1 MEDKLP
7 IYNIVMNEDTEGLE
21 FVSFVSDPAIMEMG
35 LAFNKVKPIHNFKFN
50 KEKKVV
56 VGPAMIAD
64 LPLYREIDGEGFYVV
79 FKKEIIEKLVE
90 KFNKENKEHKINVDH
105 KDVVKQ
111 AFIKSNWIK
120 EDEKYDKS
128 LIYGFE
134 NIPVG
139 SWFIEVKV
147 DDDEFW
153 QKEIKE
159 NGKFGF
165 SVEGMFGI
173 EYQEFVKKNNNNNMK
188 LTKEEMAFIEKLRKS
203 KSVSFEMASV
213 KREDGVEIF
222 YEGDV
227 EVGTALFL
235 DEDMTE
241 AAPEGEHKLED
252 GTVIEIENGLIASI
266 EAPEQEEE
274 VEVEVEAEAEKEVEE
289 EMKEEEKEV
298 EAEKEEAEF
307 QLTEE
312 VVSEMIN
319 KKFEEVLSM
328 IAEVKQEMENK
339 ELPKEEEAPAQFSKV
354 ERSEFI
360 KQFRSKYL
368 EN

>member
-7 IYNIVMNEDTEGLE
+7 IYNIVMNEDTEGLD

-35 LAFNKVKPIHNFKFN
+35 LAFNKVEPIHNFKFD
-50 KEKKVV
+50 KEKQVV

-79 FKKEIIEKLVE
+79 FKKEVIEQLVE
-90 KFNKENKEHKINVDH
+90 KFNKSNKEYKINVDH
-105 KDVVKQ
+105 QNIVEE

-120 EDEKYDKS
+120 EDDKYDKS
-128 LIYGFE
+128 LMYGFE

-147 DDDEFW
+147 DNKDFW
-153 QKEIKE
+153 EKEIKE

-173 EYQEFVKKNNNNNMK
+173 EYQEFNKKNKVNNME
-188 LTKEEMAFIEKLRKS
+188 LTKEEIEMIEKFRKEN
-203 KSVSFEMASV
+203 SVETKFGSV
-213 KREDGVEIF
+213 KREDGVELF

-227 EVGTALFL
+227 IEVGTAIYL
-235 DEDMTE
+235 DAELTE
-241 AAPEGEHKLED
+241 AAPVGEHTLED
-252 GTVIEIENGLIASI
+252 GTEVELDENGVITSI
-266 EAPEQEEE
+266 EKEDDE
-274 VEVEVEAEAEKEVEE
+274 VEVEVEAEKEV
-289 EMKEEEKEV
+289 KEE
-298 EAEKEEAEF
+298 EF

-319 KKFEEVLSM
+319 KKFEEALAM
-328 IAEVKQEMENK
+328 IAEIKNELENK
-339 ELPKEEEAPAQFSKV
+339 DMPEEDKPEMFSSKF
-354 ERSEFI
+354 ERKTDGI
-360 KQFRSKYL
+360 KKFREKFL
-368 EN
+368 